1 MTLCSQF
8 GKWTD
13 AHYKT
18 TMRRAIE
25 YESKLRHIRA
35 ITLDLD
41 DTLWD
46 VAPVIERA
54 EARLWRWLGEHYPRI
69 TETFDESA
77 LLDVRREV
85 MGEYRHKHHDF
96 RFLRK
101 KSLARIAV
109 RSGYSDALVED
120 AFAVFDRARNEV
132 ELFPDVLPQLERLA
146 ARFPLIA
153 VTNGNANLETIGI
166 GQYFRAVVAAAEVG
180 TAKPGARIFDV
191 ARERSGVPASD
202 ILHVGDH
209 PETDVSGARNAGFRT
224 AWMNRKG
231 ESWPDHLDAPDV
243 EIRTIVELCEL
254 LDTSPVSENR

>member
-1 MTLCSQF
+1 
-8 GKWTD
+8 
-13 AHYKT
+13 
-18 TMRRAIE
+18 MRRATEI
-25 YESKLRHIRA
+25 ESKLRHIRA

-69 TETFDESA
+69 ADTFDESA
-77 LLDVRREV
+77 LLEVRREV
-85 MGEYRHKHHDF
+85 MVEYRHKHHDF

-101 KSLARIAV
+101 KSLARIAI

-132 ELFPDVLPQLERLA
+132 ELFPDVLPHLERLA

-166 GQYFRAVVAAAEVG
+166 GRHFHAVVAAAEVG
-180 TAKPGARIFDV
+180 TAKPAARIFEV

-209 PETDVSGARNAGFRT
+209 PETDVSGARNAGFCT
-224 AWMNRKG
+224 AWINRFG
-231 ESWPDHLDAPDV
+231 EPWPDHLDAPDA
-243 EIRTIVELCEL
+243 EIRTIAELCDL
-254 LDTSPVSENR
+254 LEAPPEAPGR